1 MHKRY
6 IIGAWLSLFAMLMI
20 FAGPLISQGISLAHG
35 QSQQMGMSDMECHD
49 MPGMSQMTHHGSAD
63 KHHDLIVWE
72 KCGYCSL
79 LFQHPALIES
89 NLPSFRLNA
98 PPLRHL
104 YARFIAQPAAPPVF
118 PGARSRAPPVQPLN
132 VTATFC

>member
-1 MHKRY
+1 VHKRY

-20 FAGPLISQGISLAHG
+20 FAGPLISQGVSLAHG
-35 QSQQMGMSDMECHD
+35 QSQKMGMAGMECHD

-89 NLPSFRLNA
+89 NLPGLAS
-98 PPLRHL
+98 PM
-104 YARFIAQPAAPPVF
+104 
-118 PGARSRAPPVQPLN
+118 
-132 VTATFC
+132 T